1 MAQPAHTGC
10 LKGCIITPI
19 ITFIVLVLII
29 VIGVTVVLNMTPE
42 KLGLADME
50 LFEGETLRSLGLAD
64 VKIKE
69 VFKLIKSIMDEPDE
83 STIVTNKFDA
93 QTEQT
98 TTNSVVSGSNIVQAD
113 GSIDYSAMLENK
125 VVYTEEK
132 LLKYND
138 TTLAY
143 IFNQMI
149 ADGSADSEEAIK
161 FIKEL
166 NAVINEVSIIKS
178 GDNTTLRIVASIATG
193 SIAEEVNAALK
204 ETGVGFV
211 GNMFKLPEKIYL
223 VSYLNLNANEQGEL
237 VTSSQSIKINDAD
250 NAVSEAIF
258 KVLSK
263 KAQEVA
269 EGEGQQVDTDRNAVN
284 AKIGEAFVA

>member
-113 GSIDYSAMLENK
+113 DSI
-125 VVYTEEK
+125 
-132 LLKYND
+132 
-138 TTLAY
+138 
-143 IFNQMI
+143 
-149 ADGSADSEEAIK
+149 
-161 FIKEL
+161 
-166 NAVINEVSIIKS
+166 
-178 GDNTTLRIVASIATG
+178 
-193 SIAEEVNAALK
+193 
-204 ETGVGFV
+204 
-211 GNMFKLPEKIYL
+211 
-223 VSYLNLNANEQGEL
+223 
-237 VTSSQSIKINDAD
+237 
-250 NAVSEAIF
+250 
-258 KVLSK
+258 
-263 KAQEVA
+263 
-269 EGEGQQVDTDRNAVN
+269 
-284 AKIGEAFVA
+284 